1 MPTAI
6 LRTLVLISI
15 LLPGAAAAAEHIKIG
30 GQKTTSPLY
39 IAVEKGYFAAE
50 GLDPELVYFEAGQPV
65 AVATVSGD
73 IDFGI
78 AGLTGGLYALAEQ
91 GALKLIGGQ
100 TREVPGFR
108 ANTIVASRRAW
119 EAGLKTFKDLPDHS
133 VAITQIGSSFH
144 YDLGL
149 LAEKYG
155 FDLKTI
161 RIMPLQSNPNSVAA
175 VSGGSVDAAVSLVT
189 YLKPA
194 LDKGDVKLLGYV
206 GDETPWQ
213 LTGCFVSTETA
224 NERQDTVQRFLR
236 AFRKATR
243 DYHDA
248 FTGPDGRRHDEASA
262 PEILA
267 IIAKYTGR
275 PIAEIDE
282 SIGYIDLQAA
292 IDVADVARQV
302 AWYKAQNLV
311 KGEMTGDQLVDTRY
325 AIALTPSASH

>member
-1 MPTAI
+1 
-6 LRTLVLISI
+6 LVLLST
-15 LLPGAAAAAEHIKIG
+15 LLPATAFAAEHIKIG

-65 AVATVSGD
+65 AVAAVSGD

-91 GALKLIGGQ
+91 GALKIIAGQ
-100 TREVPGFR
+100 TREAPGFR
-108 ANTIVASRRAW
+108 ANTVVASQRAYQ
-119 EAGLKTFKDLPDHS
+119 AGLRTFKDLPGHS
-133 VAITQIGSSFH
+133 VAVTQIGSSFH
-144 YDLGL
+144 YDLAL
-149 LAEKYG
+149 LAEKYR
-155 FDLKTI
+155 FDLGTI

-175 VSGGSVDAAVSLVT
+175 VSGGSVDAAISLVT

-194 LDKGDVKLLGYV
+194 LDKGDVKLLGYI

-213 LTGCFVSTETA
+213 LTGCFVAARTA
-224 NERQDTVQRFLR
+224 NERGDTVQRFLR

-243 DYHDA
+243 EYHDA
-248 FTGPDGRRHDEASA
+248 FTGPDGRRHDEATA
-262 PEILA
+262 PDVLA

-275 PIAEIDE
+275 PVAEIDQ
-282 SIGYIDLQAA
+282 SIGYIDPEAA
-292 IDVADVARQV
+292 LDIADVARQV

-311 KGEMTGDQLVDTRY
+311 KGELSGDQLVDRRY
-325 AIALTPSASH
+325 AIDLKPSASP